1 MHSVH
6 HPKPSRSKS
15 SSPVK
20 AVRKEKSRSEEPEEE
35 GNCSSVESLCVA
47 LVQQLSRVLSPRRS
61 GVKTHSGATIL
72 AKFIEKFLLECNTT
86 SARWQAHSLVV
97 SLHSYSAPEERQY
110 LLNIMWDLWRKL
122 PDHGRRAAQFV
133 DLLGFFSVGKCKEG
147 MKESI
152 SNYAIT
158 AIAILRSQ
166 NSILLSHANSAIYT
180 SLSQLVD
187 FSGYYLESDPC
198 LVCNNPEVSFSNLK
212 SSSLKVDTKFTTS
225 TQMVE
230 LSGSHSIS
238 KILLRIGDLKRRRWS
253 ALLIS
258 TITTGQYKLLLS

>member
-1 MHSVH
+1 M
-6 HPKPSRSKS
+6 
-15 SSPVK
+15 
-20 AVRKEKSRSEEPEEE
+20 
-35 GNCSSVESLCVA
+35 
-47 LVQQLSRVLSPRRS
+47 
-61 GVKTHSGATIL
+61 KTHSGATIL

-133 DLLGFFSVGKCKEG
+133 DLLGFFSVGECKEG

-152 SNYAIT
+152 SNYAI
-158 AIAILRSQ
+158 AAVAILRSQ
-166 NSILLSHANSAIYT
+166 NSILSSQANSAIYT

-198 LVCNNPEVSFSNLK
+198 LVCNNPESASQILSQAASKLTQNLPPV
-212 SSSLKVDTKFTTS
+212 LK
-225 TQMVE
+225 
-230 LSGSHSIS
+230 
-238 KILLRIGDLKRRRWS
+238 WWN
-253 ALLIS
+253 
-258 TITTGQYKLLLS
+258 